1 MSGECQ
7 KLGWVDILVY
17 IYSVFVLYELEQ
29 IPLPMMYD
37 VTLNLAKISSCNVSC
52 VRQNIESV
60 TRGVAE
66 NLTYCNN
73 IHLRLQTIYCKLV
86 IIVYMTILFG
96 FVHKT

>member
-37 VTLNLAKISSCNVSC
+37 VTLNLAKISSWKVFC

-66 NLTYCNN
+66 N
-73 IHLRLQTIYCKLV
+73 
-86 IIVYMTILFG
+86 
-96 FVHKT
+96 